1 MKTDTGTIEEAGDCN
16 DQKNYICEMP
26 ASVTSKLSII
36 YFYLKIIVTI
46 DERNPFVPKQCSGK
60 TGLGVT
66 ITEMYYQLFQ
76 QRTLPWHK
84 FVYLAME
91 WFDFYNWKHNFR

>member
-46 DERNPFVPKQCSGK
+46 DLRGTHLCQSNAVVKP
-60 TGLGVT
+60 
-66 ITEMYYQLFQ
+66 
-76 QRTLPWHK
+76 
-84 FVYLAME
+84 
-91 WFDFYNWKHNFR
+91 D